1 MGNQYEELAEFC
13 QNILEGHVFHPAHS
27 GVWRHGDGGPAH
39 ACFLMSF
46 SHTIDNKRIVTM

>member
-46 SHTIDNKRIVTM
+46 SHTIDNKRIITM